1 MDYSLTI
8 AWFLAASSLVG
19 IVFALF
25 GRRKTRV
32 DERVAHLG
40 TDAGMGI
47 PGSYSPIVSVENED
61 SLPGPPA
68 ADENENEQLKERIVR
83 AGLYKPGAISV
94 FTVIRLLLIAIPVAL
109 ALLASGMGWLPR
121 NQALLFGLLAAIAAT
136 VAPGLWLDYLA
147 RARQT
152 QLRRSLPD
160 VLDVMIVCLE
170 GGLNL
175 QSTLSRVGG
184 ELAPAHPLLAHELGI
199 VEREIEL
206 GRTTGDAMRQFA
218 RRFDLEELRSLTSV
232 ISQSERYGASVVQAL
247 LIYSDGMRIKRRQK
261 AEEMAQKAS
270 VKMVFPTLLC
280 IFPGIFVVLLG
291 PAAIQIYHSLING
304 VLNKH

>member
-1 MDYSLTI
+1 MDYSLTL

-19 IVFALF
+19 LVYALF

-32 DERVAHLG
+32 DERVARLS
-40 TDAGMGI
+40 TDTGIGI
-47 PGSYSPIVSVENED
+47 PGAYTPVPSVEYED
-61 SLPGPPA
+61 NLPGPPA
-68 ADENENEQLKERIVR
+68 AAVNESVQLKERIVR
-83 AGLYKPGAISV
+83 AGLYKPGAIAA
-94 FTVIRLLLIAIPVAL
+94 FTALRLILIAIPVTL
-109 ALLASGMGWLPR
+109 ALVASGLGWLPR
-121 NQALLFGLLAAIAAT
+121 NQALIFGVMAALVAT
-136 VAPGLWLDYLA
+136 LAPGLWLDYLA

-175 QSTLSRVGG
+175 QSTLSRVGR
-184 ELAPAHPLLAHELGI
+184 ELGSAHPLLAHELGI

-206 GRTTGDAMRQFA
+206 GRTTGEAMRQFA

-247 LIYSDGMRIKRRQK
+247 LVYSDGMRIKRRQR

-291 PAAIQIYHSLING
+291 PAAIQIYSTLIHG

>member
-1 MDYSLTI
+1 MDYSVTI
-8 AWFLAASSLVG
+8 AWFLAASSLVALLY
-19 IVFALF
+19 ALF
-25 GRRKTRV
+25 GGRTSRV
-32 DERVAHLG
+32 DERVARLG
-40 TDAGMGI
+40 TDSGMGA
-47 PGSYSPIVSVENED
+47 PGSFSPVLEIEHQDHRPDPQLPAETNEK
-61 SLPGPPA
+61 
-68 ADENENEQLKERIVR
+68 LKERIVR
-83 AGLYKPGAISV
+83 AGLYKPGAIAA
-94 FTVIRLLLIAIPVAL
+94 FTGLRLLLIAIPVAL
-109 ALLASGMGWLPR
+109 ALVASGAGWLPR
-121 NQALLFGLLAAIAAT
+121 SQALIYGVMAAILAT
-136 VAPGLWLDYLA
+136 VAPGFWLDFLT
-147 RARQT
+147 RARQSKV
-152 QLRRSLPD
+152 RRSLPD

-175 QSTLSRVGG
+175 QSTLSRVGR
-184 ELAPAHPLLAHELGI
+184 ELGAAHPLLAHELGI

-247 LIYSDGMRIKRRQK
+247 LVYSDGMRIKRRQR

-291 PAAIQIYHSLING
+291 PAAIQIYSTLING
-304 VLNKH
+304 VMNKH